1 MRQLLTLGLICSLL
15 ASAASAADGLFQR
28 ETWVNLGMYSFHG
41 KEDVPLNSENYGFG
55 LEYTYTPTQSIT
67 AGTFKNSDFEQSR
80 YLGWYWLPLE
90 WKSLR
95 FGGILGIIDGY
106 SKALNGNFFPAIL
119 PAISYEGSRF
129 GVNVY
134 PIPGFENRLYT
145 ALSIQFKFKID

>member
-1 MRQLLTLGLICSLL
+1 MRRLIKIVLIALTLSTAPVEAGE
-15 ASAASAADGLFQR
+15 LFPKSS
-28 ETWVNLGMYSFHG
+28 WINLGMYSFHG
-41 KEDVPLNSENYGFG
+41 KEDVPLNNENYGFG
-55 LEYTYTPTQSIT
+55 LEYKYTPTQSIT